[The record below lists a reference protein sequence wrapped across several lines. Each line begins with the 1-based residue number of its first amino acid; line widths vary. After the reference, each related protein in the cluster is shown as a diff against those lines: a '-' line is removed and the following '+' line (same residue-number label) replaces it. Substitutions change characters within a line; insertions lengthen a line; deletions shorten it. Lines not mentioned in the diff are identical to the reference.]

1 MSIVGAVMVP
11 HPPLILPEVGRG
23 GERQIVKTSKAY
35 EQAMKFAAGLAPETL
50 VISSPHSIM
59 YRDYF
64 HISPRSS
71 ADGNFSQFG
80 APQVRIH
87 AEYDTEFVN
96 ALSEMAQNKD
106 FPAGTDGERDPLL
119 DHATMIPLYF
129 YRMSAAIPK
138 IVRIG
143 LSGLPLK
150 EHYKLGQMIQAVAE
164 KLGRRVVYVAS
175 GDLSHKLLESGPYGF
190 DPAGPEYDERIMDV
204 MGSGEF
210 DKLLDFNEDFCD
222 EAAECGHRGF
232 VMMAGAL
239 DGLNVSPSKLS
250 HEGITGVG
258 YGVCTYTVNGHD
270 DSRHMLDIWEKRE
283 RDDLSMARTG
293 EDAYIRLARASVEK
307 FVLTGERLTE
317 SEGVKIIAEYY
328 NNSGAD
334 QANRAVGGNDSAQDH
349 GSAPGSQNELLHQCA
364 GAFVSIHENGALRGC
379 IGTIMPT
386 RSCLMKEII
395 ANGVA
400 ACSEDPR
407 FNPITEPELQYL
419 TINVDVLGK
428 TESINSP
435 SELDVKRYGVIVT
448 KGGRRGLL
456 LPNLEGVNTVERQIE
471 IASQKAGLDAHEKGI
486 SLERFEVVRHEV

>member
-222 EAAECGHRGF
+222 EAAECGHRSF

-283 RDDLSMARTG
+283 RD
-293 EDAYIRLARASVEK
+293 
-307 FVLTGERLTE
+307 
-317 SEGVKIIAEYY
+317 
-328 NNSGAD
+328 
-334 QANRAVGGNDSAQDH
+334 
-349 GSAPGSQNELLHQCA
+349 
-364 GAFVSIHENGALRGC
+364 
-379 IGTIMPT
+379 
-386 RSCLMKEII
+386 
-395 ANGVA
+395 
-400 ACSEDPR
+400 
-407 FNPITEPELQYL
+407 
-419 TINVDVLGK
+419 
-428 TESINSP
+428 
-435 SELDVKRYGVIVT
+435 
-448 KGGRRGLL
+448 
-456 LPNLEGVNTVERQIE
+456 
-471 IASQKAGLDAHEKGI
+471 
-486 SLERFEVVRHEV
+486 